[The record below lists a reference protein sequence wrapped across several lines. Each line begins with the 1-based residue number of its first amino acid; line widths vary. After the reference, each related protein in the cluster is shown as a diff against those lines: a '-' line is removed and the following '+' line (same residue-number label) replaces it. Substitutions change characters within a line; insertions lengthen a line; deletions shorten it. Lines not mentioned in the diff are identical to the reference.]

1 MSYKCIKPQCGLEVH
16 PDDYHERLHCYC
28 GAPVRIDGHILVKV
42 ICEGKEVN
50 SQKFD
55 LPTMIK
61 VGRGGGLLMNAP
73 HIDLKPYLQ
82 GKKSISR
89 SHLSMYVTE
98 DHRVRVCLE
107 STKNGIV
114 LNHISMLPG
123 VSPTTQSLPLNI
135 KLNKQ
140 LSLKVESR

>member
-16 PDDYHERLHCYC
+16 PDDYHENLHCYC
-28 GAPVRIDGHILVKV
+28 GAPIRVDAHILVKV
-42 ICEGKEVN
+42 ISEGNEV
-50 SQKFD
+50 SSEQFE
-55 LPTMIK
+55 LPSMIK

-73 HIDLKPYLQ
+73 HIDLKPYLN
-82 GKKSISR
+82 GRKSISR

-98 DHRVRVCLE
+98 DQQVRVCLE

-114 LNHISMLPG
+114 INHTPMLPG
-123 VSPTTQSLPLNI
+123 AMPTTLSLPVDI

-140 LSLKVESR
+140 LSLQVESR